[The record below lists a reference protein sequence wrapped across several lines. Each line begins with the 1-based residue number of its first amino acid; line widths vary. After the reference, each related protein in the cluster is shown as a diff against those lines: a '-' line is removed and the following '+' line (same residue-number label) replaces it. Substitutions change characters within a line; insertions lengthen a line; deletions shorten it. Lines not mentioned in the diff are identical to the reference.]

1 MLRIVDGVLL
11 TACKHEI
18 LQPAWFSARFHPI
31 CDPPKRN
38 GILEDHAE
46 FSRCGNFVRL
56 GCRSATQGDRK
67 MTPEIGQFALILALA
82 VAMVQSILPIVGAS
96 TGRVLWMESA
106 KTTAA
111 LQVTLVAIAFGALMR
126 SFVVSDF
133 TVRNVVENSHSLK
146 PMLFKVAGTWGSH
159 EGSLLL
165 WTLILVIFGAGVA
178 LLGRNIPTGLKARTL
193 SVQAWISVG
202 FLSFMLFTS
211 NPFDRVFPPPLDGT
225 DLNPLLQDI
234 GLAMHPPLLYFGYV
248 GFSIVFSFAVA
259 ALIEGRVD
267 PAWARWVR
275 PWTLTAWISLTAGIA
290 LGSWWAY
297 YELGW
302 GGWWFWA
309 PVENASFMPWLL
321 GTALLH
327 SAIVTEKRDTFKSWT
342 ILLAILTFS
351 LSLLGTFIVR
361 SGILT
366 SVHAFAVDPARGVYI
381 LGLLGVTIVGSLAL
395 YAWRAPQ
402 LGSGGVFRPISRE
415 AGLLLNNL
423 LLATAT
429 ATVLFGTLYPLF
441 VEAVTEEKI
450 SVGPPYFNATFIPF
464 MLPLVII
471 MGVGPFLSWKRADL
485 PGIWQRLRWVFG
497 VAIGVAG
504 IVWYFQT
511 DGPLL
516 AVVSIG
522 IAAWVFVATLR
533 EWAMRIKLFDIPLS
547 QSLRRARNLPRAAH
561 GMTLAHLGVAML
573 VLGFVGSTAWKE
585 ERVLFAEPGTT
596 VEIAGFEV
604 IFDGV
609 EQLRGPNYIA
619 QQGQLRVLKDGSEI
633 AKLHP
638 ERRSYPVAGT
648 STTESAIRSTLV
660 GDLYVTISEP
670 AADTASGEWNLRIL
684 YEPLVN
690 WIWIGATMLVL
701 GGSLSLSDRRL
712 RVGAPSPKSQSSALQ
727 PAE

>member
-1 MLRIVDGVLL
+1 
-11 TACKHEI
+11 
-18 LQPAWFSARFHPI
+18 
-31 CDPPKRN
+31 
-38 GILEDHAE
+38 
-46 FSRCGNFVRL
+46 
-56 GCRSATQGDRK
+56 
-67 MTPEIGQFALILALA
+67 MTPEIGQFALVLALA
-82 VAMVQSILPIVGAS
+82 VAIVQSVLPIVGAN

-111 LQVTLVAIAFGALMR
+111 IQVTLVAIAFGALMR

-133 TVRNVVENSHSLK
+133 TVQNVVENSHSLK
-146 PMLFKVAGTWGSH
+146 PMIFKVAGTWGSH

-165 WTLILVIFGAGVA
+165 WTLILVLFGAGVA
-178 LLGRNIPTGLKARTL
+178 LLGRNIPVGLKARTL

-211 NPFDRVFPPPLDGT
+211 NPFERVFPPPLDGT

-302 GGWWFWA
+302 GGWWFWD

-381 LGLLGVTIVGSLAL
+381 LGLLGVTIVGSLTL

-402 LGSGGVFRPISRE
+402 LGSVGVFRPISRE

-485 PGIWQRLRWVFG
+485 PGIWQRLRLIFG
-497 VAIGVAG
+497 IAIGVAG
-504 IVWYFQT
+504 IVWYLQT
-511 DGPLL
+511 NGPLL

-522 IAAWVFVATLR
+522 IAAWVFFATLR
-533 EWAMRIKLFDIPLS
+533 EWALRIKLFDLPLS
-547 QSLRRARNLPRAAH
+547 QSLRRARNLPRSAH

-585 ERVLFAEPGTT
+585 ERVLFAEPGST
-596 VEIAGFEV
+596 VDIAGFEV

-609 EQLRGPNYIA
+609 ERFRGPNYIA
-619 QQGQLRVLKDGSEI
+619 QQGQLRVLKDGREI
-633 AKLHP
+633 TLLRP

-648 STTESAIRSTLV
+648 STTESAIRSTLS

-670 AADTASGEWNLRIL
+670 AAETASGQWNL
-684 YEPLVN
+684 
-690 WIWIGATMLVL
+690 
-701 GGSLSLSDRRL
+701 
-712 RVGAPSPKSQSSALQ
+712 
-727 PAE
+727 